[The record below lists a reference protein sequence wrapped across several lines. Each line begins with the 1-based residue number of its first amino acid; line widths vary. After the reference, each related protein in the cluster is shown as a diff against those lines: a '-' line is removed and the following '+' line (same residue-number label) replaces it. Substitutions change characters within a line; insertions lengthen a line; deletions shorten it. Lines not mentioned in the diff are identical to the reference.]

1 MFFDALKREL
11 EIRNFSQKTVKCY
24 LYYNQDLIKHAKK
37 DPRFIN
43 ESDIRE
49 YLTYL
54 FKERHVSGAT
64 ARLALNALKFY
75 YLNVQKRRFHY
86 LFKGKLPKQPKRL
99 PVVLSKEE
107 VSRLLSSVS
116 NPKHKLILSLMY
128 SSGLRISEA
137 VKLKVENIDLANKI
151 LWVRQGKGNKDR
163 QTIIS
168 DKLIGILFDAAATK
182 KLGQYLFSGQKPDNH
197 LSTRSVEK
205 IFQRAL
211 AAVDIKKQATCHS
224 LRHSFATHLLE
235 DGTDIRYIQQLL
247 GHRSLVTTQIYT
259 RVTNKYL
266 SQIKSPL

>member
-1 MFFDALKREL
+1 
-11 EIRNFSQKTVKCY
+11 
-24 LYYNQDLIKHAKK
+24 
-37 DPRFIN
+37 
-43 ESDIRE
+43 
-49 YLTYL
+49 
-54 FKERHVSGAT
+54 
-64 ARLALNALKFY
+64 
-75 YLNVQKRRFHY
+75 
-86 LFKGKLPKQPKRL
+86 
-99 PVVLSKEE
+99 
-107 VSRLLSSVS
+107 
-116 NPKHKLILSLMY
+116 MY

-182 KLGQYLFSGQKPDNH
+182 KLGQYLFSRQKPDNH

>member
-1 MFFDALKREL
+1 MFFDALKREF

-116 NPKHKLILSLMY
+116 NPIHKLNLRWRILIWLIKFY
-128 SSGLRISEA
+128 GCGKAKGIKIGKPIFTIN
-137 VKLKVENIDLANKI
+137 KLEFCLTR
-151 LWVRQGKGNKDR
+151 RQ
-163 QTIIS
+163 
-168 DKLIGILFDAAATK
+168 L
-182 KLGQYLFSGQKPDNH
+182 
-197 LSTRSVEK
+197 
-205 IFQRAL
+205 
-211 AAVDIKKQATCHS
+211 
-224 LRHSFATHLLE
+224 
-235 DGTDIRYIQQLL
+235 
-247 GHRSLVTTQIYT
+247 
-259 RVTNKYL
+259 
-266 SQIKSPL
+266 KS